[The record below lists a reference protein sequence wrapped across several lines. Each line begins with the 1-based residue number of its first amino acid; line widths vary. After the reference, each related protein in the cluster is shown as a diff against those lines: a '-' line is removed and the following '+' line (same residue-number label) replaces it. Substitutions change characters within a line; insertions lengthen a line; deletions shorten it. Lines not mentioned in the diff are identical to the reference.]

1 MAVSKDTMMSSY
13 IFTFAI
19 LLTVMTNVCQYF
31 WVRRPKS
38 DSCWGRNGAFILM
51 CFSTFFILLSPFKNL
66 VVNLC
71 MESFRQNGFDSTIEF
86 WLDMMYMPWLGTHP
100 LQMYTAVAYVFMIW
114 STCRQVK
121 VMEKF
126 QALTTQFSKKNP
138 TTEKCSD
145 GS

>member
-1 MAVSKDTMMSSY
+1 MAVSKDEMMSSY

-31 WVRRPKS
+31 WVRRPKAEG
-38 DSCWGRNGAFILM
+38 CWERNGAFILM
-51 CFSTFFILLSPFKNL
+51 VLSTFFILLSPFKNL

-86 WLDMMYMPWLGTHP
+86 WLDMMYMPWLGTKP
-100 LQMYTAVAYVFMIW
+100 LQMYTAVAYVFMFW
-114 STCRQVK
+114 STCKQVN
-121 VMEKF
+121 MLGKF
-126 QALTTQFSKKNP
+126 QSLTMQYSKKSSKDDN
-138 TTEKCSD
+138 CSG

>member
-1 MAVSKDTMMSSY
+1 MAVSKDEMMSSY

-31 WVRRPKS
+31 WVRRPNS
-38 DSCWGRNGAFILM
+38 DSCWGRNGAFVLM
-51 CFSTFFILLSPFKNL
+51 VLSTFFILLSPFKNL

-86 WLDMMYMPWLGTHP
+86 WLDMMYMPWLGTKP
-100 LQMYTAVAYVFMIW
+100 LQMYTALAYVFMFW
-114 STCRQVK
+114 GTCRQVNLIA
-121 VMEKF
+121 KF
-126 QALTTQFSKKNP
+126 QGLTVKYSKEHPKDD
-138 TTEKCSD
+138 KSSA